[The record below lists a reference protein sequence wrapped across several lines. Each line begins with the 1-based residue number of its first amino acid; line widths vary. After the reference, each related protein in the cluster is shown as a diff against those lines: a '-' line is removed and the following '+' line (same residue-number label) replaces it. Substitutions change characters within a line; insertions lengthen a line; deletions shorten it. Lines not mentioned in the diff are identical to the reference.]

1 MKKTILALLLCGLL
15 AGCGGTQIVADP
27 VALKTAP
34 VTIPKIDPI
43 KTSPVKWQV
52 LKSSDMLK
60 LAKSNPN
67 AVVFGLD
74 QTNFQNLSVDLSE
87 ATRYMQQE
95 KAVNNMLTD
104 IITQRQAAESA
115 PPTDQTKK

>member
-1 MKKTILALLLCGLL
+1 MKKTIIALLLCGFL
-15 AGCGGTQIVADP
+15 AGCSGTQVVADP
-27 VALKTAP
+27 VPLKTAP
-34 VTIPKIDPI
+34 VTIPVIDPI
-43 KTSPVKWQV
+43 KTSPVNWQV

-67 AVVFGLD
+67 AVIFGLD

-104 IITQRQAAESA
+104 IITSRQAAQSA
-115 PPTDQTKK
+115 PTDQTKK